1 MEGFA
6 GKVAAVTGAGSGIGQ
21 ALALELGRSGASLAI
36 SDVDTEG
43 LATTEAQLKAI
54 GAPVRSDRLDVTER
68 EAFQIYAEDIRE
80 HFGKVN
86 QIYNNAGIAY
96 IGDVDITHFKDI
108 ERVMDVDFWGVVN
121 GTKAFLPHLVASGDG
136 HVVNVSSLFG
146 LMAMPGQAAYNA
158 AKFAVRGFTEALRQE
173 MVLNR
178 EPVKVTSVHPG
189 GIKTAIARNGLTAE
203 GINAQAQASFFD
215 KTIGQHHA
223 AASGRDHL
231 GRRAQEQGPGAG
243 RPGRRRAGPDRADHR
258 FALPAAVRP
267 RLEPNE
273 AAVAL
278 TRRHEPA
285 SRRLPPSAAERVFV
299 QPGVGHRLRIGP
311 GGHLAAHVD
320 QRGGVQHAG
329 HLVDRQQLPVGQLVA
344 AIQRHHILGL
354 HQRRLAVGQH
364 HQVGGH
370 VRVGGAGPCRR
381 HLTRAHGRE
390 KCCIVREFAT
400 GG

>member
-43 LATTEAQLKAI
+43 LAQTEEQLKAI
-54 GAPVRSDRLDVTER
+54 GAPVQSDRLDVTER
-68 EAFQIYAEDIRE
+68 EAFQIYADHINE

-96 IGDVDITHFKDI
+96 TGDVDISHFKDI

-136 HVVNVSSLFG
+136 HVVNISSLFG
-146 LMAMPGQAAYNA
+146 LMSMPGQAAYNA

-189 GIKTAIARNGLTAE
+189 GIKTAIARNSLTAE

-215 KTIGQHHA
+215 RRLASTTPRRA
-223 AASGRDHL
+223 AEIILDGVHKNKARVLVGRD
-231 GRRAQEQGPGAG
+231 
-243 RPGRRRAGPDRADHR
+243 
-258 FALPAAVRP
+258 
-267 RLEPNE
+267 
-273 AAVAL
+273 AVAL
-278 TRRHEPA
+278 D
-285 SRRLPPSAAERVFV
+285 L
-299 QPGVGHRLRIGP
+299 
-311 GGHLAAHVD
+311 
-320 QRGGVQHAG
+320 
-329 HLVDRQQLPVGQLVA
+329 
-344 AIQRHHILGL
+344 
-354 HQRRLAVGQH
+354 
-364 HQVGGH
+364 
-370 VRVGGAGPCRR
+370 
-381 HLTRAHGRE
+381 
-390 KCCIVREFAT
+390 IVRITGSRYQRLFAPS
-400 GG
+400 